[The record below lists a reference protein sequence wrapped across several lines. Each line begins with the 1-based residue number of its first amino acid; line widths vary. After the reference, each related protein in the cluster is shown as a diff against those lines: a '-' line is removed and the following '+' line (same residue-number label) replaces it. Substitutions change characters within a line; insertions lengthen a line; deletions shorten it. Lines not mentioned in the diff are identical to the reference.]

1 MKTFKLFA
9 RYIKKYIWLFILTVI
24 LVVGLN
30 YIRSIVPKLTST
42 FIAIV
47 EGKPLIDS
55 ETPTFLLPLF
65 NGAESI
71 PSQLLVTA
79 LIIIAV
85 AFVRE
90 IINIF
95 CDVNI
100 YKISEVVGCKAQ
112 IDYFNKV
119 QDLPYSYLNHAE
131 TGDLIQ
137 RSTQDINRFK
147 RFITGSFLELFN
159 SLCKVI
165 VYGISMLLINT
176 EFTLYVFI
184 MLPVYFITS
193 YLYFKKQSKDFS
205 ALEEKEGQMTNVLQ
219 ENLTGIRV
227 VKAFANEDYEI
238 NKFNNSLDEYTNV
251 WKRTTKRM
259 SAFWGISDV
268 LTYGQLL
275 LVFILSIY
283 FVLNN
288 KMDFDTVVVMFLYT
302 EQIVWPCRSL
312 GRQLAEFGKTSI
324 CCGRILEIL
333 DKKDEYDA
341 TQNET
346 PEIKGNIE
354 FKDVSFK
361 FDDATIPTLNNI
373 NLTINAGET
382 IAIIGKTGSG
392 KSTFVNML
400 NRLLDPT
407 SGQILLD
414 GNDIT
419 KMDKKH
425 VRKHVGIIL
434 QEPFLY
440 SRTIGENINIT
451 LPYNDNVKAQE
462 LARVASVDVDIDG
475 FELKYDTMVGE
486 RGVTLSGGQKQRISI
501 ARMLAEKREILI
513 FDDSLSAVDT
523 ETDLK
528 IRNALKDNEGKATM
542 IIITHRITTAKDA
555 DKIIVFED
563 GRISHIGKHEE
574 LIKQKGLYQTIW
586 QIQNYFND
594 HPVEGGEASNV

>member
-1 MKTFKLFA
+1 MQTFKLLV
-9 RYIKKYIWLFILTVI
+9 RYMKKHLLVFILTILLVI
-24 LVVGLN
+24 SLN
-30 YIRSIVPKLTST
+30 YIRSIIPKLTSA
-42 FIAIV
+42 FVAII
-47 EGKPLIDS
+47 ERKPLVDS
-55 ETPTFLLPLF
+55 EIPSFLLWAY
-65 NGAESI
+65 NGSESLK
-71 PSQLLVTA
+71 SQLLVTA
-79 LIIIAV
+79 LLIGTIALIREMVNIIV
-85 AFVRE
+85 
-90 IINIF
+90 
-95 CDVNI
+95 DVNI
-100 YKISEVVGCKAQ
+100 YGISETVGCQAQ

-147 RFITGSFLELFN
+147 RFITGSLLDLFN
-159 SLCKVI
+159 SLCKV
-165 VYGISMLLINT
+165 VVFGVSMFIINA
-176 EFTLYVFI
+176 EFSSYVFL
-184 MLPVYFITS
+184 MLPVYFISS

-205 ALEEKEGQMTNVLQ
+205 ALEEKEGKMTNVLQ

-227 VKAFANEDYEI
+227 VKAFANENYEI
-238 NKFNNSLDEYTNV
+238 EKFNKSLDEYTSI

-259 SAFWGISDV
+259 SVFWGISDI
-268 LTYGQLL
+268 LTYTQLL
-275 LVFILSIY
+275 YVFILSVY
-283 FVLNN
+283 FVLE
-288 KMDFDTVVVMFLYT
+288 KSMSFDVVVIMFLYT

-312 GRQLAEFGKTSI
+312 GRQLAEWGKTSI
-324 CCGRILEIL
+324 CCNRILEIL
-333 DKKDEYDA
+333 DMKDEYVS
-341 TQNET
+341 NGKET

-361 FDDATIPTLNNI
+361 FDDASIPTLKDI
-373 NLTINAGET
+373 NLSIKQGET

-392 KSTFVNML
+392 KSTFVNLL

-407 SGQILLD
+407 SGEILLD

-425 VRKHVGIIL
+425 VRQHVGIIL

-440 SRTIGENINIT
+440 SRTIKENINIA
-451 LPYNDNVKAQE
+451 LPYSDDKTAKE
-462 LARVASVDVDIDG
+462 LARIASVDNDIES
-475 FELKYDTMVGE
+475 FELKYETMVGE

-501 ARMLAEKREILI
+501 ARMLADKREILI

-523 ETDLK
+523 ERDFK
-528 IRNALKDNEGKATM
+528 IRKALKEKEGTCTM

-563 GRISHIGKHEE
+563 GRITHIGKHEQ
-574 LIKQKGLYQTIW
+574 LIKEKGLYQTIW

-594 HPVEGGEASNV
+594 TPNGGDLNV

>member
-1 MKTFKLFA
+1 MKTFKLFG
-9 RYIKKYIWLFILTVI
+9 RYVKKYWAMFIVTVL

-30 YIRSIVPKLTST
+30 YIRSIIPKLTSA
-42 FIAIV
+42 FVAIV
-47 EGKPLIDS
+47 EGKPLIES
-55 ETPTFLLPLF
+55 EIPPFLLPFF
-65 NGAESI
+65 NNGSGIASF
-71 PSQLLVTA
+71 LLTNA
-79 LIIIAV
+79 ILIVCI

-90 IINIF
+90 IINILV
-95 CDVNI
+95 DVNI
-100 YKISEVVGCKAQ
+100 YKLSEIIGCKAQ

-119 QDLPYSYLNHAE
+119 QNLPYSYLNHAE

-147 RFITGSFLELFN
+147 RFVTGSLLELFN
-159 SLCKVI
+159 SLCKVV
-165 VYGISMLLINT
+165 VYGVSMILINP

-184 MLPVYFITS
+184 MLPIYFLSS
-193 YLYFKKQSKDFS
+193 YFYFKKQSNDFNDM
-205 ALEEKEGQMTNVLQ
+205 EEKEGQMTNVLQ

-227 VKAFANEDYEI
+227 VKAFANEKYEI
-238 NKFNNSLDEYTNV
+238 NKFNNSLNEYTSV
-251 WKRTTKRM
+251 WKRTMKRM
-259 SAFWGISDV
+259 STFWGISDV
-268 LTYGQLL
+268 LTYTQLL
-275 LVFILSIY
+275 VVFVLSIFFILY
-283 FVLNN
+283 KN
-288 KMDFDTVVVMFLYT
+288 MDFDQVVVMFLYT
-302 EQIVWPCRSL
+302 EQIVWPCRNL
-312 GRQLAEFGKTSI
+312 GRQLAEWGKTSI
-324 CCGRILEIL
+324 CAGRILDIV
-333 DKKDEYDA
+333 DKEDEYDEN
-341 TQNET
+341 QNET
-346 PEIKGNIE
+346 PDIKGKIE

-361 FDDATIPTLNNI
+361 FDDASIPTLSNI
-373 NLTINAGET
+373 NLTINEGET

-440 SRTIGENINIT
+440 SRTIGQNINIA
-451 LPYNDNVKAQE
+451 LPYDDAKKAKE
-462 LARVASVDVDIDG
+462 LARIASVDNDIESFD
-475 FELKYDTMVGE
+475 LKYETMVGE

-501 ARMLAEKREILI
+501 ARMLAEKKEILI

-528 IRNALKDNEGKATM
+528 IRNALKQKEGNCTM

-563 GRISHIGKHEE
+563 GKISHIGKHQD
-574 LIKQKGLYQTIW
+574 LIKIDGLYKTIW
-586 QIQNYFND
+586 EIQNYFND
-594 HPVEGGEASNV
+594 QEKGGEENV

>member
-1 MKTFKLFA
+1 MQTFKLLV
-9 RYIKKYIWLFILTVI
+9 RYMKKHLLVFILTILLVI
-24 LVVGLN
+24 SLN
-30 YIRSIVPKLTST
+30 YIRSIIPKLTSA
-42 FIAIV
+42 FVAII
-47 EGKPLIDS
+47 ERKPLVDS
-55 ETPTFLLPLF
+55 EIPSFLLWAY
-65 NGAESI
+65 NGSESLK
-71 PSQLLVTA
+71 SQLLVTA
-79 LIIIAV
+79 LLIGTIALIREMVNIIV
-85 AFVRE
+85 
-90 IINIF
+90 
-95 CDVNI
+95 DVNI
-100 YKISEVVGCKAQ
+100 YGISETVGCQAQ

-147 RFITGSFLELFN
+147 RFITGSLLDLFN
-159 SLCKVI
+159 SLCKV
-165 VYGISMLLINT
+165 VVFGVSMFIINA
-176 EFTLYVFI
+176 EFSSYVFL
-184 MLPVYFITS
+184 MLPVYFISS

-205 ALEEKEGQMTNVLQ
+205 ALEEKEGKMTNVLQ

-227 VKAFANEDYEI
+227 VKAFANENYEI
-238 NKFNNSLDEYTNV
+238 EKFNKSLDEYTSI

-259 SAFWGISDV
+259 SVFWGISDI
-268 LTYGQLL
+268 LTYTQLL
-275 LVFILSIY
+275 YVFILSVY
-283 FVLNN
+283 FVLE
-288 KMDFDTVVVMFLYT
+288 KSMSFDVVVIMFLYT

-312 GRQLAEFGKTSI
+312 GRQLAEWGKTSI
-324 CCGRILEIL
+324 CCNRILEIL
-333 DKKDEYDA
+333 DMKDEYVS
-341 TQNET
+341 NGKET

-361 FDDATIPTLNNI
+361 FDDASIPTLKDI
-373 NLTINAGET
+373 NLSIKQGET

-392 KSTFVNML
+392 KSTFVNLL

-407 SGQILLD
+407 SGEILLD

-425 VRKHVGIIL
+425 VRQHVGIIL

-440 SRTIGENINIT
+440 SRTIKENINIA
-451 LPYNDNVKAQE
+451 LPYSDDKTAKE
-462 LARVASVDVDIDG
+462 LARIASVDNDIES
-475 FELKYDTMVGE
+475 FELKYETMVGE

-501 ARMLAEKREILI
+501 ARMLADKREILI

-528 IRNALKDNEGKATM
+528 IRKALKDNEGKATM

-563 GRISHIGKHEE
+563 GRITHIGKHEQ
-574 LIKQKGLYQTIW
+574 LIKEKGLYQTIW

-594 HPVEGGEASNV
+594 TPNGGDLNV

>member
-1 MKTFKLFA
+1 MQTFKLLV
-9 RYIKKYIWLFILTVI
+9 RYMKKHLLVFILTILLVI
-24 LVVGLN
+24 SLN
-30 YIRSIVPKLTST
+30 YIRSIIPKLTSA
-42 FIAIV
+42 FVAII
-47 EGKPLIDS
+47 ERKPLVDS
-55 ETPTFLLPLF
+55 EIPSFLLWAY
-65 NGAESI
+65 NGSESLK
-71 PSQLLVTA
+71 SQLLVTA
-79 LIIIAV
+79 LLIGTIALIREMVNIIV
-85 AFVRE
+85 
-90 IINIF
+90 
-95 CDVNI
+95 DVNI
-100 YKISEVVGCKAQ
+100 YGISETVGCQAQ

-147 RFITGSFLELFN
+147 RFITGSLLDLFN
-159 SLCKVI
+159 SLCKV
-165 VYGISMLLINT
+165 VVFGVSMFIINA
-176 EFTLYVFI
+176 EFSSYVFL
-184 MLPVYFITS
+184 MLPVYFISS

-205 ALEEKEGQMTNVLQ
+205 ALEEKEGKMTNVLQ

-227 VKAFANEDYEI
+227 VKAFANENYEI
-238 NKFNNSLDEYTNV
+238 EKFNKSIDEYTSI

-259 SAFWGISDV
+259 SVFWGISDI
-268 LTYGQLL
+268 LTYTQLL
-275 LVFILSIY
+275 YVFILSVY
-283 FVLNN
+283 FVLE
-288 KMDFDTVVVMFLYT
+288 KSMSFDVVVIMFLYT

-312 GRQLAEFGKTSI
+312 GRQLAEWGKTSI
-324 CCGRILEIL
+324 CCNRILEIL
-333 DKKDEYDA
+333 DMKDEYVS
-341 TQNET
+341 NGKET

-361 FDDATIPTLNNI
+361 FDDASIPTLKDI
-373 NLTINAGET
+373 NLSIKQGET

-392 KSTFVNML
+392 KSTFVNLL

-407 SGQILLD
+407 SGEILLD

-425 VRKHVGIIL
+425 VRQHVGIIL

-440 SRTIGENINIT
+440 SRTIKENINIA
-451 LPYNDNVKAQE
+451 LPYSDDKTAKE
-462 LARVASVDVDIDG
+462 LARIASVDNDIES
-475 FELKYDTMVGE
+475 FELKYETMVGE

-501 ARMLAEKREILI
+501 ARMLADKREILI
-513 FDDSLSAVDT
+513 FDDTLSAVDT

-528 IRNALKDNEGKATM
+528 IRKALKEKEGTCTM

-563 GRISHIGKHEE
+563 GRITHIGKHEQ
-574 LIKQKGLYQTIW
+574 LIKEKGLYQTIW

-594 HPVEGGEASNV
+594 TPNGGDLNV